1 MLSLKYKLKIYVKM
15 QNIDKIICAD
25 LRVDMLCIWWHR
37 PNGGGTVVPAGCDV
51 LYFIFWTCI

>member
-25 LRVDMLCIWWHR
+25 LRVDMLCIW
-37 PNGGGTVVPAGCDV
+37 
-51 LYFIFWTCI
+51 